1 MGKLVWLVTLMV
13 CCLEGTEELDLFER
27 AFTFPEESKTTHV
40 KIMPKSTQTPIN
52 MVTVCLRFS
61 THLTREYSLFSLALP
76 EQDNSFLLW
85 CEKDGVYSVYV
96 NNQAGISGL
105 KGKPNEWNSLC
116 ATWETGGGLTQVWLN
131 GKPSNSV
138 SVSPGYSI
146 NGIPS
151 IIVGQDH
158 AFFLNK
164 INRQHCFVFR
174 RLRKTQMAN
183 RKEQITVL

>member
-1 MGKLVWLVTLMV
+1 M
-13 CCLEGTEELDLFER
+13 CLFSPELDLFER